1 MSTAPDSHLRFES
14 PPTGAKKLLGRPG
27 EFLEGGAILCRREGA
42 IATVTLSNPGKLNA
56 IDAAMWRRLR
66 ETMAEL
72 ATLDDLRCVILAG
85 AGDAFAAGG
94 DLEEFRTARAD
105 VDAALVYHEAVG
117 AALAAVADCPL
128 PTIAAIRGPCIGGGL
143 EIACACD
150 LRIAGVGTRFGA
162 PIMKL
167 GFPMYPGELQGILDL
182 AGPAVVKEILLEGRL
197 LTAAEAYA
205 KGLVTRVV
213 ADAGVMEEALA
224 TAQRIAQGAPLVARA
239 HKRWIKRLQERRPLS
254 AEEKRAA
261 FDFLDSADYREGLAA
276 FLEKRLPQ
284 FHGR

>member
-1 MSTAPDSHLRFES
+1 MSTAPDSRLRSES
-14 PPTGAKKLLGRPG
+14 SPTAGRKPLERPG
-27 EFLEGGAILCRREGA
+27 EFPAGGEILCRREGP

-72 ATLDDLRCVILAG
+72 ATMDDLRCVILAG
-85 AGDAFAAGG
+85 AGGAFAAGG
-94 DLEEFRTARAD
+94 DLEEFRTARAN
-105 VDAALVYHEAVG
+105 VDLALAYHEAVG
-117 AALAAVADCPL
+117 AALATVADCPL
-128 PTIAAIRGPCIGGGL
+128 PTVAAIAGPCVGGGL

-150 LRIAGVGTRFGA
+150 LRIAGTGARFGA

-167 GFPMYPGELQGILDL
+167 GFPMYPGELQGILGL
-182 AGPAVVKEILLEGRL
+182 VGPAVVKEILLEGRL
-197 LTAAEAYA
+197 LTATEAYA
-205 KGLVTRVV
+205 KGVVTRVV
-213 ADAGVMEEALA
+213 ADAEVMVEAQA

-239 HKRWIKRLQERRPLS
+239 HKQWIKRLLEGRPLS
-254 AEEKRAA
+254 DAEKRAA

-276 FLEKRLPQ
+276 FLEKRPPQ

>member
-1 MSTAPDSHLRFES
+1 MS
-14 PPTGAKKLLGRPG
+14 GV
-27 EFLEGGAILCRREGA
+27 ILCRCEDA

-56 IDAAMWRRLR
+56 IDAAMWQRLR
-66 ETMAEL
+66 EVMAAL
-72 ATLDDLRCVILAG
+72 AAVADLRCVILTG
-85 AGDAFAAGG
+85 ADDAFAAGG

-105 VDAALVYHEAVG
+105 VNSALAYHEAVG

-128 PTIAAIRGPCIGGGL
+128 PTIAAISGPCIGGGL

-150 LRIAGVGTRFGA
+150 MRIAGAGARFGA

-182 AGPAVVKEILLEGRL
+182 VGTAVVKEILLEGRL

-205 KGLVTRVV
+205 KGVVTRVV
-213 ADAGVMEEALA
+213 ADAGVMSEAMA

-239 HKRWIKRLQERRPLS
+239 HKQWIKRLLERRPLS

-276 FLEKRLPQ
+276 FLEKRPPQ

>member
-1 MSTAPDSHLRFES
+1 MS
-14 PPTGAKKLLGRPG
+14 GV
-27 EFLEGGAILCRREGA
+27 ILCRHEGV

-66 ETMAEL
+66 ETMVEL
-72 ATLDDLRCVILAG
+72 AARDDLRCVILVG
-85 AGDAFAAGG
+85 AEDAFAAGG

-105 VDAALVYHEAVG
+105 VDSALAYHEAVG

-128 PTIAAIRGPCIGGGL
+128 PTVAAICGPCIGGGL

-150 LRIAGVGTRFGA
+150 LRIAGAGARFGA

-182 AGPAVVKEILLEGRL
+182 VGPAVVKEILLEGRL

-205 KGLVTRVV
+205 KGVVTRVV
-213 ADAGVMEEALA
+213 ADAGVMTEAMA
-224 TAQRIAQGAPLVARA
+224 TAQRIAQGAPRVARA
-239 HKRWIKRLQERRPLS
+239 HKRWITRLLEGRPLS
-254 AEEKRAA
+254 AAEKRAA
-261 FDFLDSADYREGLAA
+261 FDFLDSADYEEGMAA
-276 FLEKRLPQ
+276 FFGKRSPR

>member
-1 MSTAPDSHLRFES
+1 MS
-14 PPTGAKKLLGRPG
+14 GK
-27 EFLEGGAILCRREGA
+27 ILCQRDGG

-66 ETMAEL
+66 EVMTEL
-72 ATLDDLRCVILAG
+72 AAVADLRCVILTG
-85 AGDAFAAGG
+85 ADDAFAAGG

-105 VDAALVYHEAVG
+105 VDSALAYHEAVG
-117 AALAAVADCPL
+117 TALAAVADCPL
-128 PTIAAIRGPCIGGGL
+128 PTIAAIPGPCIGGGL

-150 LRIAGVGTRFGA
+150 LRIAAARARFGA

-167 GFPMYPGELQGILDL
+167 GFSMYPGELQGILDL
-182 AGPAVVKEILLEGRL
+182 VGAAVVKEILLEGRL

-205 KGLVTRVV
+205 KGVITRVV
-213 ADAGVMEEALA
+213 ADAEVMREVMA

-239 HKRWIKRLQERRPLS
+239 HKQWIRRLLERRPLS

-276 FLEKRLPQ
+276 FLEKRPPQ